1 MTGAAQPEAG
11 LVVLSGCSGGG
22 KSTLLEE
29 LRRRGHAVVEE
40 PGRRIVA
47 RELAMGGGALPWVD
61 LAAFARRAIEV
72 ALADREVAA
81 SQRGWVFF
89 DRGVLDAAA
98 ALHHAGEP
106 SVPGLTLPGLYHPMV
121 FMTPPWPEIYATD
134 PQRQHGFAE
143 AVAEYERL
151 HAFFPRHGYR
161 LRTLPKLPVQQR
173 ADWLLAALTDA
184 APPSTTSDER

>member
-1 MTGAAQPEAG
+1 VTGTAQF
-11 LVVLSGCSGGG
+11 VVLSGCSGGG

-29 LRRRGHAVVEE
+29 LHRRGHAVVEE

-47 RELAMGGGALPWVD
+47 QELASGGGALPWAD
-61 LAAFARRAIEV
+61 LAAFARRAIRV
-72 ALADREVAA
+72 ALADHGVAA
-81 SQRGWVFF
+81 SQQGWVFF

-106 SVPGLTLPGLYHPMV
+106 AVPGLTLPGLYHPLV

-134 PQRQHGFAE
+134 LQRQHGFAD

-151 HAFFPRHGYR
+151 CAFYPSHGYR
-161 LRTLPKLPVQQR
+161 LCILPKLPVRQR
-173 ADWLLAALTDA
+173 ADWLLAALADV
-184 APPSTTSDER
+184 PPPTSAI